1 MYVVPQCLSSLK
13 DKYVF
18 SKNVQNLLKH
28 STRFSTSF
36 HQNLQSAKDKPQ
48 KTARAS
54 ISKFSDEGLK
64 RKRLEDCD
72 VIDEEEEVSFHN
84 ASNVHS
90 QRVSLFGKSS
100 RQTLVFEIPGV
111 TSKRES
117 QVFETNM
124 QVRQVEL
131 WEQTPVAPTEEK
143 KYEEKE
149 ETEVMK
155 ESFVPEVF
163 VDAS

>member
-1 MYVVPQCLSSLK
+1 M
-13 DKYVF
+13 
-18 SKNVQNLLKH
+18 
-28 STRFSTSF
+28 
-36 HQNLQSAKDKPQ
+36 
-48 KTARAS
+48 
-54 ISKFSDEGLK
+54 
-64 RKRLEDCD
+64 
-72 VIDEEEEVSFHN
+72 
-84 ASNVHS
+84 
-90 QRVSLFGKSS
+90 
-100 RQTLVFEIPGV
+100 

-131 WEQTPVAPTEEK
+131 WEQTPIAPTEEK

-149 ETEVMK
+149 EIEVMK

>member
-1 MYVVPQCLSSLK
+1 M
-13 DKYVF
+13 
-18 SKNVQNLLKH
+18 
-28 STRFSTSF
+28 
-36 HQNLQSAKDKPQ
+36 
-48 KTARAS
+48 
-54 ISKFSDEGLK
+54 
-64 RKRLEDCD
+64 
-72 VIDEEEEVSFHN
+72 IDEEEEVSFHN

-131 WEQTPVAPTEEK
+131 WDQTPIAPTEEK